1 MTMTSTNTEE
11 LKMARIGPIRAIATE
26 CFAPPSNDDKKA
38 EAETAAK
45 EEDQFTIKTGSAI
58 MKYSCVGSRETKCS
72 DVHS

>member
-38 EAETAAK
+38 EAETQQQKKKINLPLKLVA
-45 EEDQFTIKTGSAI
+45 QL
-58 MKYSCVGSRETKCS
+58 
-72 DVHS
+72 